1 MTIEPMRWQPPE
13 VRERGSFDVLLVQ
26 EGRLEHAQ
34 LPRDVDAGSE
44 AVRELIG
51 NYFTSCFNV
60 DGLVGYCDDE
70 FLLADPDTID
80 RNWNVLLEAGALR
93 EEAYPI
99 GGPIVITG
107 VTAEGETRSLTPEEA
122 ARFSI
127 DTNRGFAVQVDGRAK
142 YIPML
147 CYRKA

>member
-1 MTIEPMRWQPPE
+1 MTIEPMRWEPPKI
-13 VRERGSFDVLLVQ
+13 REQGSFDALLVT
-26 EGRLEHAQ
+26 EGRLEHVQ

-51 NYFTSCFNV
+51 NFFTSCFNV
-60 DGLVGYCDDE
+60 DGLVGYCDNE
-70 FLLADPDTID
+70 FLLADPDTVD
-80 RNWNVLLEAGALR
+80 RNWNVLLEAGTLR
-93 EEAYPI
+93 QVAYPI

-107 VTAEGETRSLTPEEA
+107 VTAEGETRSLTLKEA

-127 DTNRGFAVQVDGRAK
+127 DPDHGFSVQVDGRAK